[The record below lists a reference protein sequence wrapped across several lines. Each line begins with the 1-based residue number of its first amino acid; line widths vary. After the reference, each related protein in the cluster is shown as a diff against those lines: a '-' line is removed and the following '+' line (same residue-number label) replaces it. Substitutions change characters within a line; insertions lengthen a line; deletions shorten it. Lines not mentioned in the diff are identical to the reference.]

1 MNINKLIIFILT
13 VILLS
18 FNYTWS
24 EEKIKLDEEELP
36 AIDPFQGNAAV
47 GQNQNS
53 IDENLNEQNNE
64 AGILNGMRLVG
75 TIIGKSKKFAI
86 MSRPD
91 GNVFKFE
98 EDQKLNSNVSVV
110 EIFRSYVIVEDENSK
125 FYQVY
130 MNNLIQEIEG

>member
-13 VILLS
+13 LVLLN
-18 FNYTWS
+18 FNYVWS

-86 MSRPD
+86 LSRPD

-110 EIFRSYVIVEDENSK
+110 EIFGSYVIVEDENSK

>member
-13 VILLS
+13 LVLLN
-18 FNYTWS
+18 FNYVWS
-24 EEKIKLDEEELP
+24 EEKLKLDEEELP

-53 IDENLNEQNNE
+53 INENSNEQNSE

-86 MSRPD
+86 LSRPD

-110 EIFRSYVIVEDENSK
+110 EIFGSYVIVEDETNK

-130 MNNLIQEIEG
+130 MNNLIQEIDG

>member
-13 VILLS
+13 LFLLNLN
-18 FNYTWS
+18 FVLS

-53 IDENLNEQNNE
+53 IDENSSEQNSE

-86 MSRPD
+86 LSRPD

-98 EDQKLNSNVSVV
+98 EDQKLNSSVWVV
-110 EIFRSYVIVEDENSK
+110 EIFNSYVIIEDENNK

-130 MNNLIQEIEG
+130 MNNLIQEIDG

>member
-13 VILLS
+13 LVLLN
-18 FNYTWS
+18 FNNVWS

-53 IDENLNEQNNE
+53 MDENSNEQNSE

-86 MSRPD
+86 LSRPD

-130 MNNLIQEIEG
+130 MNNLIQEIDG

>member
-13 VILLS
+13 LVILN
-18 FNYTWS
+18 FNNVWS
-24 EEKIKLDEEELP
+24 DEKVKLDEEELP

-47 GQNQNS
+47 GQNQNTM
-53 IDENLNEQNNE
+53 DENSNEQNSE

-86 MSRPD
+86 LSRPD

-110 EIFRSYVIVEDENSK
+110 EIFGSYVIVEDENSK

-130 MNNLIQEIEG
+130 MNNLIQEIDG

>member
-13 VILLS
+13 LVLLN
-18 FNYTWS
+18 FNYVLS

-47 GQNQNS
+47 GQNQNTM
-53 IDENLNEQNNE
+53 DENSNEQNSE

-86 MSRPD
+86 LSRPD

-130 MNNLIQEIEG
+130 MNNLIQEIDG

>member
-13 VILLS
+13 LVLLN
-18 FNYTWS
+18 FKYVWS
-24 EEKIKLDEEELP
+24 EEKLKLDEEELP

-53 IDENLNEQNNE
+53 IDENSSEQNSE

-86 MSRPD
+86 LSRPD

-110 EIFRSYVIVEDENSK
+110 EILRSYVIVEDENNK

-130 MNNLIQEIEG
+130 MNNLIQEIDG

>member
-86 MSRPD
+86 LSRPD

-110 EIFRSYVIVEDENSK
+110 EIFGSYVIVEDENNK

-130 MNNLIQEIEG
+130 MNNLIQEIDG

>member
-1 MNINKLIIFILT
+1 MNINKLIILILT
-13 VILLS
+13 LALLS
-18 FNYTWS
+18 FNYVWS

-53 IDENLNEQNNE
+53 ISENSNEQNNE

-86 MSRPD
+86 LSRPD

-110 EIFRSYVIVEDENSK
+110 EIFGSYVIVEDENSK

-130 MNNLIQEIEG
+130 MNNLIQEIDG

>member
-1 MNINKLIIFILT
+1 MNINKLLILILT
-13 VILLS
+13 FFL
-18 FNYTWS
+18 FNFNFVLS

-53 IDENLNEQNNE
+53 LEEGSNNQNKE
-64 AGILNGMRLVG
+64 SGILNGMRLVG

-86 MSRPD
+86 LSRPD

-110 EIFRSYVIVEDENSK
+110 EIFRSYVIVEDENNK

-130 MNNLIQEIEG
+130 MNNLIQEIDG

>member
-13 VILLS
+13 LFLLNIN
-18 FNYTWS
+18 FVWS

-36 AIDPFQGNAAV
+36 AIDPFQGNVAV
-47 GQNQNS
+47 GQNQNN
-53 IDENLNEQNNE
+53 IDENLNEQKSE

-98 EDQKLNSNVSVV
+98 EDQKLNSTVWVV
-110 EIFRSYVIVEDENSK
+110 EIFNSYVIVEDENNK

-130 MNNLIQEIEG
+130 MNNLIQEIDG

>member
-13 VILLS
+13 LVLLN
-18 FNYTWS
+18 FNNVWS

-47 GQNQNS
+47 GQNQNT
-53 IDENLNEQNNE
+53 IDENSNEQNSGG
-64 AGILNGMRLVG
+64 GILNGMRLVG

-86 MSRPD
+86 LSRPD

-110 EIFRSYVIVEDENSK
+110 EIFRSYVIVEDENNK

-130 MNNLIQEIEG
+130 MNNLIQEIDG

>member
-13 VILLS
+13 LVFLN
-18 FNYTWS
+18 FNYVWS

-47 GQNQNS
+47 GQNQNT
-53 IDENLNEQNNE
+53 IDENSNEQNSGG
-64 AGILNGMRLVG
+64 GILNGMRLVG

-86 MSRPD
+86 LSRPD

-110 EIFRSYVIVEDENSK
+110 EIFGSYVIVEDENSK
-125 FYQVY
+125 FYQVF
-130 MNNLIQEIEG
+130 MNNLIQEIDE

>member
-1 MNINKLIIFILT
+1 MNINKILLLIITLLVFNFNT
-13 VILLS
+13 V
-18 FNYTWS
+18 FS
-24 EEKIKLDEEELP
+24 EEKIKLDDEELP

-47 GQNQNS
+47 GQNQNT
-53 IDENLNEQNNE
+53 INENSNEQNSE

-86 MSRPD
+86 LSRPD

-110 EIFRSYVIVEDENSK
+110 EIFGSYVIVEDKNNK

-130 MNNLIQEIEG
+130 MNNLIQEIDG

>member
-1 MNINKLIIFILT
+1 MNINKLIIFIITL
-13 VILLS
+13 VLLN
-18 FNYTWS
+18 FNHVWS

-47 GQNQNS
+47 GQNQNA
-53 IDENLNEQNNE
+53 IDENSNEQNSE

-86 MSRPD
+86 LSRPD

-110 EIFRSYVIVEDENSK
+110 EIFRSYVIVEDENNK
-125 FYQVY
+125 FYQVF
-130 MNNLIQEIEG
+130 MNNLIQEIDG

>member
-13 VILLS
+13 LVLLN
-18 FNYTWS
+18 FNYVWS
-24 EEKIKLDEEELP
+24 DEKIKLDEEELP

-53 IDENLNEQNNE
+53 IDENSSEQNSE

-98 EDQKLNSNVSVV
+98 EDQKLNSSVWVV
-110 EIFRSYVIVEDENSK
+110 EIFNSYVIIEDENNK

-130 MNNLIQEIEG
+130 MNNLIQEVDG

>member
-1 MNINKLIIFILT
+1 MNINKLIIFVLT
-13 VILLS
+13 LFLLNLN
-18 FNYTWS
+18 FVLS

-53 IDENLNEQNNE
+53 IDENSSEQNSE

-86 MSRPD
+86 LSRPD

-110 EIFRSYVIVEDENSK
+110 EIFKSYVIVEDENSK

-130 MNNLIQEIEG
+130 MNNLIQEIDG

>member
-47 GQNQNS
+47 GQNQNNM
-53 IDENLNEQNNE
+53 DENSNEQNSE

-86 MSRPD
+86 LSRPD

-130 MNNLIQEIEG
+130 MNNLIQEIDG

>member
-13 VILLS
+13 LVLLN
-18 FNYTWS
+18 FNNVWS

-47 GQNQNS
+47 GQNQNT
-53 IDENLNEQNNE
+53 IDENSNEQNSGG
-64 AGILNGMRLVG
+64 GILNGMRLVG

-86 MSRPD
+86 LSRPD

-110 EIFRSYVIVEDENSK
+110 EIFTSYVIVEDENSK

-130 MNNLIQEIEG
+130 MNNLIQEIDG

>member
-13 VILLS
+13 LVLLN
-18 FNYTWS
+18 FNYVWS

-53 IDENLNEQNNE
+53 IDENSSEQNSE

-86 MSRPD
+86 LSRPD

-98 EDQKLNSNVSVV
+98 EDQKLNSSVSVV
-110 EIFRSYVIVEDENSK
+110 EIFGSYVIVEDENSK

-130 MNNLIQEIEG
+130 MNNLIQEIDG

>member
-13 VILLS
+13 LVLLN
-18 FNYTWS
+18 FNYVLS

-53 IDENLNEQNNE
+53 IDENSSEQNSE

-86 MSRPD
+86 LSRPD

-130 MNNLIQEIEG
+130 MNNLIQEIDG

>member
-13 VILLS
+13 LVLLN
-18 FNYTWS
+18 FNNVWS

-47 GQNQNS
+47 GQNQNT
-53 IDENLNEQNNE
+53 IDENSNEQNSGG
-64 AGILNGMRLVG
+64 GILNGMRLVG

-86 MSRPD
+86 LSRPD

-110 EIFRSYVIVEDENSK
+110 EIFRSYVIVEDENNK
-125 FYQVY
+125 FYQVF
-130 MNNLIQEIEG
+130 MNNLIQEIDG

>member
-13 VILLS
+13 LFFLN
-18 FNYTWS
+18 FNYVWS
-24 EEKIKLDEEELP
+24 EDKIKLDEEELP

-53 IDENLNEQNNE
+53 IDENSSEQNSE

-86 MSRPD
+86 LSRPD

-110 EIFRSYVIVEDENSK
+110 EIFRSYVIVEDENNK

-130 MNNLIQEIEG
+130 MNNLIQEIDG

>member
-13 VILLS
+13 LVLLN
-18 FNYTWS
+18 FNYVWS
-24 EEKIKLDEEELP
+24 EEKLKLDEEELP

-53 IDENLNEQNNE
+53 IDENSNEQNSE

-75 TIIGKSKKFAI
+75 TVIGKSKKFAI
-86 MSRPD
+86 LSRPD

-110 EIFRSYVIVEDENSK
+110 EIFGSYVIVEDKNNK

-130 MNNLIQEIEG
+130 MNNLIQEIDG

>member
-1 MNINKLIIFILT
+1 MNINKFIIFILT
-13 VILLS
+13 FVLLN
-18 FNYTWS
+18 FNYVWS

-53 IDENLNEQNNE
+53 IDENSNEQNSE

-86 MSRPD
+86 LSRPD

-110 EIFRSYVIVEDENSK
+110 EIFKSYVIVEDENKK

-130 MNNLIQEIEG
+130 MNNLIQEIDG

>member
-1 MNINKLIIFILT
+1 MIN
-13 VILLS
+13 
-18 FNYTWS
+18 FNSVWS

-47 GQNQNS
+47 GQNQN
-53 IDENLNEQNNE
+53 NLEESSNDQNNE
-64 AGILNGMRLVG
+64 AGMLNGMRLVG
-75 TIIGKSKKFAI
+75 TIIGNSKKFAI

-98 EDQKLNSNVSVV
+98 VDQKLNSNVSVV
-110 EIFRSYVIVEDENSK
+110 EIFNSYVIIEDENSK

-130 MNNLIQEIEG
+130 MNNLIREIDG

>member
-13 VILLS
+13 LVLLN
-18 FNYTWS
+18 FNYVWS

-53 IDENLNEQNNE
+53 IDENLNEQNSE

-86 MSRPD
+86 LSRPD

-110 EIFRSYVIVEDENSK
+110 EIFRSYVIVEDENNK

-130 MNNLIQEIEG
+130 MNNLIQEIDG

>member
-1 MNINKLIIFILT
+1 M
-13 VILLS
+13 VLLN
-18 FNYTWS
+18 FNYVWS
-24 EEKIKLDEEELP
+24 EEKIKLDDEELP

-53 IDENLNEQNNE
+53 IDENSNEQNSE

-86 MSRPD
+86 LSRPD

-110 EIFRSYVIVEDENSK
+110 EIFRSYVIVEDENNK

-130 MNNLIQEIEG
+130 MNNLIQEIDG

>member
-13 VILLS
+13 LVLLN
-18 FNYTWS
+18 FNNVWS

-47 GQNQNS
+47 GQNQNA
-53 IDENLNEQNNE
+53 IDENSNEQNSE

-86 MSRPD
+86 LSRPD

-110 EIFRSYVIVEDENSK
+110 EIFRSYVIVEDENNK
-125 FYQVY
+125 FYQVF
-130 MNNLIQEIEG
+130 MNNLIQEIDG

>member
-13 VILLS
+13 LVLLN
-18 FNYTWS
+18 FNYVWS
-24 EEKIKLDEEELP
+24 EEKLKLDEEELP

-47 GQNQNS
+47 GQNQNT
-53 IDENLNEQNNE
+53 IDENSNEQNSE

-86 MSRPD
+86 LSRPD

-98 EDQKLNSNVSVV
+98 EDQKLNSNVSIV
-110 EIFRSYVIVEDENSK
+110 EIFRSYVIVEDENDK

-130 MNNLIQEIEG
+130 MNNLIQEIDG

>member
-1 MNINKLIIFILT
+1 MNINKLIILILT
-13 VILLS
+13 LGLLS
-18 FNYTWS
+18 FNYVWS

-53 IDENLNEQNNE
+53 ISENSNEQNNE

-86 MSRPD
+86 LSRPD

-110 EIFRSYVIVEDENSK
+110 EIFGSYVIVEDENSK

-130 MNNLIQEIEG
+130 MNNLIQEIDG

>member
-13 VILLS
+13 LVLLN
-18 FNYTWS
+18 FNYVWS
-24 EEKIKLDEEELP
+24 EEKLKLDEEELP

-53 IDENLNEQNNE
+53 ISENSNEQNSE

-86 MSRPD
+86 LSRPD

-110 EIFRSYVIVEDENSK
+110 EILRSYVIVEDENNK

-130 MNNLIQEIEG
+130 MNNLIQEIDG

>member
-1 MNINKLIIFILT
+1 MNINKLIILILT
-13 VILLS
+13 SVLLS
-18 FNYTWS
+18 FNYVWS

-53 IDENLNEQNNE
+53 ISENSNEQNNE

-86 MSRPD
+86 LSRPD

-110 EIFRSYVIVEDENSK
+110 EIFGSYVIVEDENSK

>member
-13 VILLS
+13 LVLLN
-18 FNYTWS
+18 FNYVWS
-24 EEKIKLDEEELP
+24 EEKLKLDEEELP

-53 IDENLNEQNNE
+53 IDENSNEQNSE

-75 TIIGKSKKFAI
+75 TVIGKSKKFAI
-86 MSRPD
+86 LSRPD

-98 EDQKLNSNVSVV
+98 EEQKLNSNVSVV
-110 EIFRSYVIVEDENSK
+110 EIFRSYVIVEDENNK

-130 MNNLIQEIEG
+130 MNNLIQEIDG

>member
-1 MNINKLIIFILT
+1 MNINKLIVFILT
-13 VILLS
+13 LVLLN
-18 FNYTWS
+18 FNNVSS
-24 EEKIKLDEEELP
+24 EEKVKLDDEELP

-47 GQNQNS
+47 GQNQNN
-53 IDENLNEQNNE
+53 IDENSNEQTSE

-98 EDQKLNSNVSVV
+98 EDQKLNSSVWVV
-110 EIFRSYVIVEDENSK
+110 EIFNSYVIIEDENNK

-130 MNNLIQEIEG
+130 MNNLIQEIDG